1 MRSSIVPFVLLLVT
15 AGSAR
20 ADGDGVG
27 GVGIGVSVDV
37 HVALP
42 PPPPPPPPPPGPPPP
57 TAVVVDA
64 PVGAASAPAPSIVA
78 VPQAYQERSHPATL
92 GLELTAVN
100 GRVFGW
106 GASVGSGVAVVIH
119 PLDAYPVDIGI
130 DYRRDV
136 FLDDPDER
144 VDHRI
149 NYTLYLGPQ
158 APALAPYVAI
168 PMGVNIVTRAEMPTV
183 VEGFVGIG
191 AGGRWRMTDHFTV
204 RADARIESRG
214 QANDKDHDP
223 DPTLPTNETAVSAQL
238 SAGYYF

>member
-1 MRSSIVPFVLLLVT
+1 MRSVVVPFMLLLA

-20 ADGDGVG
+20 ADG
-27 GVGIGVSVDV
+27 GIAAGVSVDV

-42 PPPPPPPPPPGPPPP
+42 PPPAPPPPPPPPV
-57 TAVVVDA
+57 AVVVA
-64 PVGAASAPAPSIVA
+64 APAEAPPPSIVGDT
-78 VPQAYQERSHPATL
+78 PQPINQERSHPATL
-92 GLELTAVN
+92 GLELNAIN
-100 GRVFGW
+100 GRVLGW
-106 GASVGSGVAVVIH
+106 GASAGTGISVVIH
-119 PLDAYPVDIGI
+119 PLDAYPVDIAI

-168 PMGVNIVTRAEMPTV
+168 PMGVNIVTRAEMATV

-191 AGGRWRMTDHFTV
+191 LGGRWRVTDHFTI
-204 RADARIESRG
+204 RGDARIETRG
-214 QANDKDHDP
+214 QATNQDQDP
-223 DPTLPTNETAVSAQL
+223 DPTLPVHETALSAQL

>member
-1 MRSSIVPFVLLLVT
+1 MRSAMVPFVLLLAA

-20 ADGDGVG
+20 ADVGVAAGVG
-27 GVGIGVSVDV
+27 VGVSVDV

-42 PPPPPPPPPPGPPPP
+42 PPPAPPPPPPPEPPPSEPPPVAVVVAAPPP
-57 TAVVVDA
+57 TA
-64 PVGAASAPAPSIVA
+64 
-78 VPQAYQERSHPATL
+78 PQSYQEHSHPATL
-92 GLELTAVN
+92 GLELNAIN
-100 GRVFGW
+100 GRVLGW
-106 GASVGSGVAVVIH
+106 GASVGTGVSVVIH
-119 PLDAYPVDIGI
+119 PLDAYPLDVAI

-136 FLDDPDER
+136 FMDDPDER

-168 PMGVNIVTRAEMPTV
+168 PMGVNIVTRAQMATV

-191 AGGRWRMTDHFTV
+191 VGGRWRVTEHFTI
-204 RADARIESRG
+204 RGDARSETRG

-223 DPTLPTNETAVSAQL
+223 DPTLPTNETALSAQL

>member
-1 MRSSIVPFVLLLVT
+1 MRRAWLPLVLLIAVHAT
-15 AGSAR
+15 VR
-20 ADGDGVG
+20 ADVGVT
-27 GVGIGVSVDV
+27 VDV

-42 PPPPPPPPPPGPPPP
+42 PPPPPPPPLPPPAPPPPPP
-57 TAVVVDA
+57 TAILVDVPPPGAPEPAVVAA
-64 PVGAASAPAPSIVA
+64 PPPPPESH
-78 VPQAYQERSHPATL
+78 SHPATL

-106 GASVGSGVAVVIH
+106 GASMGTGVAVVLH
-119 PLDAYPVDIGI
+119 PLDAYPLDIGI

-136 FLDDPDER
+136 FLSDPDGR
-144 VDHRI
+144 IDHRI

-168 PMGVNIVTRAEMPTV
+168 PMGVDIVTRSEMPTV

-191 AGGRWRMTDHFTV
+191 VGGRWRITDHFTV
-204 RADARIESRG
+204 RADARIETRG
-214 QANDKDHDP
+214 QENDKDHDP
-223 DPTLPTNETAVSAQL
+223 DPTLPVNETAVSAQM

>member
-1 MRSSIVPFVLLLVT
+1 MRSAIVPFVLLLAA

-20 ADGDGVG
+20 ADVGV
-27 GVGIGVSVDV
+27 GVSVDV

-42 PPPPPPPPPPGPPPP
+42 PPPAPPPPPPSEPPPV
-57 TAVVVDA
+57 AVVVAA
-64 PVGAASAPAPSIVA
+64 PPPAAATPAIAAAPQS
-78 VPQAYQERSHPATL
+78 YQEHSHPATL
-92 GLELTAVN
+92 GLELNAIN

-106 GASVGSGVAVVIH
+106 GASVGTGISVVIH
-119 PLDAYPVDIGI
+119 PLDAYPLDVAI

-136 FLDDPDER
+136 FMDDPDGR
-144 VDHRI
+144 IDHRI

-191 AGGRWRMTDHFTV
+191 AGGRWRVTDHFTV

-223 DPTLPTNETAVSAQL
+223 DPTLPTNETALSAQL